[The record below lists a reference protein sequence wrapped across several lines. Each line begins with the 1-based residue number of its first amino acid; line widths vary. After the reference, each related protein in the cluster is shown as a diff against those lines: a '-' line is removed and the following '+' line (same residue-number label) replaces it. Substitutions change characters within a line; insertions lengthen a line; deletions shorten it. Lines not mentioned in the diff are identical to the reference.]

1 MRKTSILLIIKFSKE
16 GEIMKTKLY
25 LLFILFAIY
34 SIVNGQDFKR
44 YQFKSGKVVYKL
56 SGMMTGTETMYFDD
70 YGRKEVRF
78 NESTIDMMGMKQKTN
93 TQTITDGKYIYSI
106 NKQTNVAQ
114 KMENPIYSMF
124 SKEDDLQKIG
134 EDIMK
139 KLGGRKI
146 GSETV
151 KGKDCDI
158 WEVQKLGGKIWVWKS
173 LAVKSEVN
181 VMGMNMNQ
189 IAESIETNISVSPDL
204 FKIPEGVTIQD
215 MGSMN
220 NMMGK

>member
-1 MRKTSILLIIKFSKE
+1 
-16 GEIMKTKLY
+16 MKTKLY
-25 LLFILFAIY
+25 LIFILLILY
-34 SIVNGQDFKR
+34 SVTNGQDFKR

-78 NESTIDMMGMKQKTN
+78 NESEVNMMGVKQKTN

-106 NKQTNVAQ
+106 NKQNNTAQ

-124 SKEDDLQKIG
+124 SKDDDLQKIG
-134 EDIMK
+134 DDIMK
-139 KLGGRKI
+139 KLGGKKI
-146 GSETV
+146 GNETIN
-151 KGKDCDI
+151 GKNCEI
-158 WEVQKLGGKIWVWKS
+158 WEVQKLGGKVWVWKS
-173 LAVKSEVN
+173 ISIKSDIN
-181 VMGMNMNQ
+181 MMGMKMTQ
-189 IAESIETNISVSPDL
+189 IAESVETDIDVSPDL
-204 FKIPEGVTIQD
+204 FKLPEGIKIQD